1 MTVTVIAEIG
11 VNHNGDMDLARR
23 LIDGAADAGA
33 QYAKFQSFKASDLV
47 TPTAPKADYQLRS
60 TSTVESQLEM
70 LRGYELSEDQHY
82 QLKRHCADR
91 GIAFLSSAFDPASL
105 SFLLNELQL
114 DVIKFGSG
122 ELLNAPL
129 LYATARSGARIIL
142 SSGMATL
149 GDIEQALMVCA
160 AGYAPHAADIPKTED
175 FLRAWSDPED
185 RARVTERV
193 SLLQCTTSYPAPPET
208 LNLAA
213 MATLRDAFGLTIGFS
228 DHSEGAAASV
238 AAVALGAEIIEKHIT
253 LDRNLPGPDH
263 RASIEISD
271 FARMV
276 ADIRVVETAI
286 GDGSKNPHPLEQEIA
301 AVARKSLVA
310 TRPISAGDVLGAHN
324 FSVKRPGGGV
334 SPMRYWDYLGQTAKR
349 DYAADEFLD

>member
-23 LIDGAADAGA
+23 LIDGAAEAGA
-33 QYAKFQSFKASDLV
+33 QYAKFQSFKAADLV
-47 TPTAPKADYQLRS
+47 TRTAPKAGYQLRT
-60 TSTVESQLEM
+60 TSTAESQLEM
-70 LRGYELSEDQHY
+70 LRGYELSEDQHHL
-82 QLKRHCADR
+82 LKRHCEDR

-105 SFLLNELQL
+105 EFLLTELRL

-129 LYATARSGARIIL
+129 LYAAARSGARIIL

-149 GDIEQALMVCA
+149 ADIEQALMVCA
-160 AGYAPHAADIPKTED
+160 VGYAPEAADIPTSKD
-175 FLRAWSDPED
+175 FLSAWRNAED
-185 RARVTERV
+185 RARITQRV
-193 SLLQCTTSYPAPPET
+193 SLLQCTTSYPAPPDT

-213 MATLRDAFGLTIGFS
+213 MATLRDAFDLTIGFS
-228 DHSEGAAASV
+228 DHSEGTAASV

-253 LDRNLPGPDH
+253 LDRALPGPDH
-263 RASIEISD
+263 RASLEIAD

-276 ADIRVVETAI
+276 ADIRVVEKAI
-286 GDGSKNPHPLEQEIA
+286 GDGSKAPHPQELEIA

-310 TRPISAGDVLGAHN
+310 TRPISAGEAFGAHN

-349 DYAADEFLD
+349 DYDADEFLD

>member
-23 LIDGAADAGA
+23 LIDGAAKAGA
-33 QYAKFQSFKASDLV
+33 QYAKFQSFKSEELV
-47 TPTAPKADYQLRS
+47 TRTAPKAGYQLRT
-60 TSTVESQLEM
+60 TSTVESQLDM
-70 LRGYELSEDQHY
+70 LRGYELSEDQHHL
-82 QLKRHCADR
+82 LKRHCEDR

-105 SFLLNELQL
+105 AFLLDDLRL

-122 ELLNAPL
+122 ELLNALL
-129 LYATARSGARIIL
+129 LYAAARGDARIIL
-142 SSGMATL
+142 SSGMATVA
-149 GDIEQALMVCA
+149 DVEQALTVCA
-160 AGYAPHAADIPKTED
+160 AGYSPQAADIPKSED
-175 FLRAWSDPED
+175 FHRAWSNPED
-185 RARVTERV
+185 RARVKERV

-228 DHSEGAAASV
+228 DHSEGTAASV

-263 RASIEISD
+263 RASLEISD

-276 ADIRVVETAI
+276 ADIRIIEQAI
-286 GDGSKNPHPLEQEIA
+286 GDGSKNPYPQELEIA

-310 TRPISAGDVLGAHN
+310 TRPISAGEVFGAHN

-349 DYAADEFLD
+349 DYDADEFLD

>member
-23 LIDGAADAGA
+23 LIDGAAEAGA
-33 QYAKFQSFKASDLV
+33 QYAKFQSFKAADLV
-47 TPTAPKADYQLRS
+47 TQTAPKAGYQLRT
-60 TSTVESQLEM
+60 TSTVESQLDM
-70 LRGYELSEDQHY
+70 LRGYELSEDQHHL
-82 QLKRHCADR
+82 LKRHCDDR
-91 GIAFLSSAFDPASL
+91 GIGFLSSAFDPASL
-105 SFLLNELQL
+105 SFLINELQL

-129 LYATARSGARIIL
+129 LYAATRSGVRIIL

-149 GDIEQALMVCA
+149 GDIEQALKVCA
-160 AGYAPHAADIPKTED
+160 AGYAPDAPEIPKTED
-175 FLRAWSDPED
+175 FVLAWGDPED
-185 RARVTERV
+185 RARVSERV
-193 SLLQCTTSYPAPPET
+193 SLLQCTTSYPAPPDT

-228 DHSEGAAASV
+228 DHSEGTAASV

-263 RASIEISD
+263 RASLEISD

-276 ADIRVVETAI
+276 AEIRVIEKAI
-286 GDGSKNPHPLEQEIA
+286 GDGSKNPHPQELEIA

-310 TRPISAGDVLGAHN
+310 TRPISAGEVFGAHN